1 MPKIGLSK
9 PIVAKIT
16 PGGTTYTKRVTAGKY
31 TEINIAPDESDENIF
46 YADNAE
52 SESDSTFTGGNVT
65 MSTDDLL
72 PTMLVDMLGVTEESA
87 GSSSTEKWYVFDD
100 DQNAPYLALAGVV
113 KRKNGGDTKYQAFV
127 LEKIK
132 FSNPALAVSTQG
144 ESIEWQTSELSA
156 RIFKSDKT
164 KHPWYR
170 LSSMVDSEADAVAL
184 IESYLTVT
192 T

>member
-16 PGGTTYTKRVTAGKY
+16 PGGTTYTKRVIAGKY

>member
-16 PGGTTYTKRVTAGKY
+16 PGGTTYTKRVIAGKY

-127 LEKIK
+127 LEKIR